1 MNGGDITLQIGQES
15 FIKVR
20 NSTGSTITN
29 GTVVYF
35 NGSLGNRPTIAL
47 ARSDIA
53 GTSMVQGIC
62 TEDIPNNTDGFVT
75 TAGYVR
81 QIVTNYTG
89 AGIWGT
95 TWVEGQL
102 LYVSK
107 TTAGQLTNIEPAVP
121 HHSDIVGTVGVIGG
135 AGIGSILVNIARHS
149 TLE

>member
-1 MNGGDITLQIGQES
+1 MQIGQES

-20 NSTGSTITN
+20 NSTGSTISN

-47 ARSDIA
+47 ARSDVA
-53 GTSMVQGIC
+53 GTSMVMGIS
-62 TEDIPNNTDGFVT
+62 TEDILDNADGFIT
-75 TAGYVR
+75 TSGYVR
-81 QIVTNYTG
+81 QIKTDYTG
-89 AGIWGT
+89 SGIWGT
-95 TWVEGQL
+95 TWVEGNI

-107 TTAGQLTNIEPAVP
+107 TNAGVLTNIEPAVP

-135 AGIGSILVNIARHS
+135 AGIGSLLVTIARHS